1 MIIFKS
7 YMLNLFTFPTAD
19 FSDCLQGGPVQPTAP
34 AGPSAV
40 PAAVPTREI
49 GWRELTDH
57 GPILE
62 DILPS
67 WALSPTNPDNIP
79 EQPKSNFTET
89 FPRPQFDK
97 GEDFKGGPKWT
108 KQTRLLPHDDP
119 LKYFELYCPR
129 EFRFYHFCENANRKC
144 VDRSFGLEV
153 PKSAHF
159 CPLLIKFVC
168 FRFSVFYLVIC

>member
-1 MIIFKS
+1 MFMIFLH
-7 YMLNLFTFPTAD
+7 MLILFFA
-19 FSDCLQGGPVQPTAP
+19 FLLLLIHECLQDEPAVRTGQTDADAEPT
-34 AGPSAV
+34 AV
-40 PAAVPTREI
+40 PAGEI
-49 GWRELTDH
+49 CWRELTSC

-79 EQPKSNFTET
+79 EQPKANFTET
-89 FPRPQFDK
+89 FSRPPFKK

-108 KQTRLLPHDDP
+108 KNTRLGPHDSP
-119 LKYFELYCPR
+119 LKYFELYCPSS
-129 EFRFYHFCENANRKC
+129 FRFDYFTENTNRKC

-159 CPLLIKFVC
+159 L
-168 FRFSVFYLVIC
+168 